1 MITQTTGATLIG
13 YYEPDSP
20 EWHEARKGISG
31 SDIGAILGVSP
42 FKSIY
47 TLWAEKRGLV
57 SDHIEPSIPMRMGT
71 LFEPAIRQLFSEQ
84 HPSFEVLETGTW
96 ASDKNPNYKANPDGL
111 IRYLDGDLGILEIKH
126 TSQYWSELP
135 RTYFEQ
141 VHWYLATL
149 GLPFAIVAAVTGG
162 RYAEYTVEF
171 DQEHADYVYKRVEA
185 FQRLVDTNTEPDW
198 DGSTSTYETV
208 RTLSPGLTAGEV
220 ELGDLWV
227 NLCNAKYNFEAAELL
242 LNSFKSATLAQM
254 NGVKVGTYNGQQV
267 VALQARNGKPFL
279 TFK

>member
-1 MITQTTGATLIG
+1 MITQTNGATLIG

-20 EWHEARKGISG
+20 EWQEARKGISG

-42 FKSIY
+42 FKSTY

-57 SDHIEPSIPMRMGT
+57 SDHIEPSIAMRMGT

-84 HPSFEVLETGTW
+84 HTSIEVLETGTW

-111 IRYLDGDLGILEIKH
+111 ICDHEGNLGILEIKH

-149 GLPFAIVAAVTGG
+149 GLEFAIVAAVAGG
-162 RYAEYTVEF
+162 RYTEFSVTF
-171 DQEHADYVYKRVEA
+171 DQEHADYVYRRVEA
-185 FQRLVDTNTEPDW
+185 FQRMVEQNIEPDW

-208 RTLSPGLTAGEV
+208 RTLSPGLTDGET
-220 ELGDLWV
+220 ELGHLWV
-227 NLCNAKYNFEAAELL
+227 NLSNAKQRFDEAETLFS
-242 LNSFKSATLAQM
+242 SFKTATLAQM
-254 NGVKVGTYNGQQV
+254 NGVRVGTYNGEPV
-267 VALQARNGKPFL
+267 VTLQARNGKPFL

>member
-1 MITQTTGATLIG
+1 MITQTNGATLIG

-31 SDIGAILGVSP
+31 SDIGAILGLSP
-42 FKSIY
+42 FKSTY
-47 TLWAEKRGLV
+47 TLWAEKRGLI
-57 SDHIEPSIPMRMGT
+57 SDHIEPSIAMRMGT
-71 LFEPAIRQLFSEQ
+71 LFEPAIRQLFKEQ
-84 HPSFEVLETGTW
+84 HPSIEVLETGTW

-111 IRYLDGDLGILEIKH
+111 IRDHEGNLGILEIKH

-149 GLPFAIVAAVTGG
+149 GLEFAIVAAVAGG
-162 RYAEYTVEF
+162 RYAEFSVTF

-185 FQRLVDTNTEPDW
+185 FQRMVEQNIEPDW

-208 RTLSPGLTAGEV
+208 RTLSPGLTDGET
-220 ELGDLWV
+220 ELGHLWV
-227 NLCNAKYNFEAAELL
+227 NLSNAKQRFDEAETLFS
-242 LNSFKSATLAQM
+242 SFKTATLAQM
-254 NGVKVGTYNGQQV
+254 NGVRVGTYNGEPV
-267 VALQARNGKPFL
+267 VTLQARNGKPFL

>member
-1 MITQTTGATLIG
+1 MITQTNGATLIG

-42 FKSIY
+42 FKSTY
-47 TLWAEKRGLV
+47 TLWAEKRGLI

-71 LFEPAIRQLFSEQ
+71 LFEPAIRQLFREQ
-84 HPSFEVLETGTW
+84 HPSLEVMETGTW
-96 ASDKNPNYKANPDGL
+96 ASNVCADYKANPDGL
-111 IRYLDGDLGILEIKH
+111 IRDHEGNLGILEIKH
-126 TSQYWSELP
+126 TSQYWAELP
-135 RTYFEQ
+135 RTYYEQ
-141 VHWYLATL
+141 VHWYLSIL
-149 GLPFAIVAAVTGG
+149 GLDYAIVAAVTGG
-162 RYAEYTVEF
+162 RYTEFTVEY
-171 DQEHADYVYKRVEA
+171 DELHAQEVFGEVMA
-185 FQRLVDTNTEPDW
+185 FQMLVDTDTEPDW

-208 RTLSPGLTAGEV
+208 RTLSPGLTDGEV
-220 ELGDLWV
+220 ELGHLWV
-227 NLCNAKYNFEAAELL
+227 NLSNAKDRYDEADTLFT
-242 LNSFKSATLAQM
+242 SFKSATLAQM

>member
-1 MITQTTGATLIG
+1 MITQTQLAELIG

-42 FKSIY
+42 FKSTY

-57 SDHIEPSIPMRMGT
+57 SDHIEPSLAMRMGT
-71 LFEPAIRQLFSEQ
+71 LFEAPIRQLFAEQ
-84 HPSFEVLETGTW
+84 HPTFEVLETGTW
-96 ASDKNPNYKANPDGL
+96 TSKSNGNYKANPDGL

-126 TSQYWSELP
+126 TSQHWSELP

-141 VHWYLATL
+141 VHWYLSVL

-162 RYAEYTVEF
+162 RYNEYTVQY
-171 DQEHADYVYKRVEA
+171 DQSHADYVFERVEA
-185 FQRLVDTNTEPDW
+185 FQRLVDTNTEPDY

-208 RTLSPGLTAGEV
+208 RTLSPGLTDGET
-220 ELGDLWV
+220 ELGHLWV
-227 NLCNAKYNFEAAELL
+227 NLSNAKTRFDEADTLFS
-242 LNSFKSATLAQM
+242 SFKTATLAQM
-254 NGVKVGTYNGQQV
+254 NGVKVGTYNGEPV
-267 VALQARNGKPFL
+267 VKLQARNGKPFL
-279 TFK
+279 TFN

>member
-1 MITQTTGATLIG
+1 MITQTNGATLIG

-42 FKSIY
+42 FKSTY
-47 TLWAEKRGLV
+47 TLWAEKRGLI
-57 SDHIEPSIPMRMGT
+57 SDHIEPSIAMRMGT
-71 LFEPAIRQLFSEQ
+71 LFEPAIRQLFAEQ
-84 HPSFEVLETGTW
+84 HSSIPVLETGTW
-96 ASDKNPNYKANPDGL
+96 ASNKNPNYKANPDGL
-111 IRYLDGDLGILEIKH
+111 IRDHEGNLGILEIKH

-149 GLPFAIVAAVTGG
+149 GLEFAIVAAVAGG
-162 RYAEYTVEF
+162 RYAEFSVTF

-185 FQRLVDTNTEPDW
+185 FQRMVEQNIEPDW

-208 RTLSPGLTAGEV
+208 RTLSPGLTDGET
-220 ELGDLWV
+220 ELGHLWV
-227 NLCNAKYNFEAAELL
+227 NLSNAKQRFDEAETLFS
-242 LNSFKSATLAQM
+242 SFKTATLAQM
-254 NGVKVGTYNGQQV
+254 NGVRVGTYNGEPV
-267 VALQARNGKPFL
+267 VTLQARNGKPFL

>member
-1 MITQTTGATLIG
+1 MITQTRGATLIG
-13 YYEPDSP
+13 TFEPDSP

-31 SDIGAILGVSP
+31 SDIGVILGVSP

-57 SDHIEPSIPMRMGT
+57 PDRIEPSIPMRMGT
-71 LFEPAIRQLFSEQ
+71 LFEPAIRQLFAEQ
-84 HPSFEVLETGTW
+84 HDSLDVYETGTW
-96 ASDKNPNYKANPDGL
+96 QCDSQPTWKANPDGL
-111 IRYLDGDLGILEIKH
+111 IRDRWGNLGILEIKH

-135 RTYFEQ
+135 KTYFEQ
-141 VHWYLATL
+141 VHWYLSIL
-149 GLPFAIVAAVTGG
+149 GLDYAIVAAVTGG
-162 RYAEYTVEF
+162 RYTEFRVEYS
-171 DQEHADYVYKRVEA
+171 QEHAEYVYKRVEA

-208 RTLSPGLTAGEV
+208 RTLSPGLTEGEV

>member
-1 MITQTTGATLIG
+1 MITQTPFADLLGVF
-13 YYEPDSP
+13 EPDSE
-20 EWHEARKGISG
+20 EWHNARRGITG

-42 FKSIY
+42 FKSTY
-47 TLWAEKRGLV
+47 TLWAEKRELI
-57 SDHIEPSIPMRMGT
+57 SDRIQPSIPMRLGT
-71 LFEPAIRQLFSEQ
+71 LFEAPIRQLFAEQ
-84 HPSFEVLETGTW
+84 HPELEVMETGTW
-96 ASDKNPNYKANPDGL
+96 VHRWVADYRANPDGF
-111 IRYLDGDLGILEIKH
+111 IRDKDGNLGVLEIKH

-141 VHWYLATL
+141 VHWYLTIL
-149 GLPFAIVAAVTGG
+149 GLEYAIVAAVTGG
-162 RYAEYTVEF
+162 RYTEF
-171 DQEHADYVYKRVEA
+171 EVKYDPEHADKVLEAVRHFEQLVET
-185 FQRLVDTNTEPDW
+185 DTEPDW

-208 RTLSPGLTAGEV
+208 RTLSPGITDGET

-227 NLCNAKYNFEAAELL
+227 NLCNAKYNYEAAELL

-254 NGVKVGTYNGQQV
+254 NGTKVGTYNGQPV

>member
-42 FKSIY
+42 FKSTY
-47 TLWAEKRGLV
+47 TLWAEKRGLI
-57 SDHIEPSIPMRMGT
+57 SDQVEPSIPMRMGT

-84 HPSFEVLETGTW
+84 HPSFEVMETGTW
-96 ASDKNPNYKANPDGL
+96 ACDSQQTWKANPDGL

-126 TSQYWSELP
+126 TSQYWDTLP
-135 RTYFEQ
+135 ATYYEQ
-141 VHWYLATL
+141 VHWYLSIL
-149 GLPFAIVAAVTGG
+149 ELPFAIVAAVTGG
-162 RYAEYTVEF
+162 RYKEFTVEY
-171 DQEHADYVYKRVEA
+171 DELHAKEVYERVHE

-208 RTLSPGLTAGEV
+208 RTLSPGLTDGEV
-220 ELGDLWV
+220 DLGHLWV
-227 NLCNAKYNFEAAELL
+227 NLSNAKQNYEEAETLF
-242 LNSFKSATLAQM
+242 NSFKTATLAQM
-254 NGVKVGTYNGQQV
+254 NGVKVGTYNGETV
-267 VALQARNGKPFL
+267 VKLQARSGKPFL

>member
-42 FKSIY
+42 FKSTY
-47 TLWAEKRGLV
+47 TLWAEKRGLL
-57 SDHIEPSIPMRMGT
+57 SDHVEPSIPMRMGT

-84 HPSFEVLETGTW
+84 HPSIEVMETGTW
-96 ASDKNPNYKANPDGL
+96 QCDSQPTWKANPDGL
-111 IRYLDGDLGILEIKH
+111 IRDHEGNLGILEIKH

-141 VHWYLATL
+141 VHWYLSIL
-149 GLPFAIVAAVTGG
+149 ELDYAIVAAVTGG
-162 RYAEYTVEF
+162 RYTEY
-171 DQEHADYVYKRVEA
+171 RVEYDELHA
-185 FQRLVDTNTEPDW
+185 EEVYERVHEFQRLVETNTEPDW
-198 DGSTSTYETV
+198 DGSISTYETV
-208 RTLSPGLTAGEV
+208 RTLSPGITDGET

-227 NLCNAKYNFEAAELL
+227 NLCNAKYNYEAAELL

-254 NGVKVGTYNGQQV
+254 NGTKVGTYNGQPV

>member
-1 MITQTTGATLIG
+1 MITQTQLAELIG

-42 FKSIY
+42 FKSTY

-57 SDHIEPSIPMRMGT
+57 TNHIEPSIAMRMGT
-71 LFEPAIRQLFSEQ
+71 LFEAPIRQLFAEQ
-84 HPSFEVLETGTW
+84 HPAIKVLETGTW
-96 ASDKNPNYKANPDGL
+96 ASKSKADYKANPDGL
-111 IRYLDGDLGILEIKH
+111 IEDQDGNLGILEIKH

-141 VHWYLATL
+141 VHWYLAVL

-162 RYAEYTVEF
+162 RYNEYQVEF
-171 DQEHADYVYKRVEA
+171 DQSHADYVFERVAA
-185 FQRLVDTNTEPDW
+185 FQRMVDTDTEPDY

-208 RTLSPGLTAGEV
+208 RTLSPGLTDGET
-220 ELGDLWV
+220 ELGHLWV
-227 NLCNAKYNFEAAELL
+227 NLSNAKTRFDEAETLFS
-242 LNSFKSATLAQM
+242 SFKTATLAQM
-254 NGVKVGTYNGQQV
+254 NGVRVGTYNGEPV
-267 VALQARNGKPFL
+267 VKLQARNGKPFL
-279 TFK
+279 TFN

>member
-1 MITQTTGATLIG
+1 MITQTTGAILTG

-42 FKSIY
+42 FKSTY

-84 HPSFEVLETGTW
+84 HPSFEVMETGTW
-96 ASDKNPNYKANPDGL
+96 SSHINPTWKANPDGL
-111 IRYLDGDLGILEIKH
+111 IRYMDGDLGILEIKH

-141 VHWYLATL
+141 VHWYLDVLA
-149 GLPFAIVAAVTGG
+149 LPFAIVAAVTGG
-162 RYAEYTVEF
+162 RYTEFTVEY
-171 DQEHADYVYKRVEA
+171 DKAHAEGVRERVA
-185 FQRLVDTNTEPDW
+185 GFQRLVATNTEPDW

-208 RTLSPGLTAGEV
+208 RTLSPGLTDGEV
-220 ELGDLWV
+220 ELGHLWV
-227 NLCNAKYNFEAAELL
+227 NLSNAKQNYEEAETLF
-242 LNSFKSATLAQM
+242 NSFKTATLAQM
-254 NGVKVGTYNGQQV
+254 NGVKVGTYNGETV
-267 VALQARNGKPFL
+267 VKLQARSGKPFL

>member
-1 MITQTTGATLIG
+1 MITQTDFASLIG
-13 YYEPDSP
+13 TFEPDSD
-20 EWHEARKGISG
+20 EWHAARRGRITG
-31 SDIGAILGVSP
+31 TDIGAILGVSP
-42 FKSIY
+42 FKSTY
-47 TLWAEKRGLV
+47 TLWAEKRGLI
-57 SDHIEPSIPMRMGT
+57 SDHVEPSTPMRLGT
-71 LFEPAIRQLFSEQ
+71 LFEAPIRQLFAEM
-84 HPSFEVLETGTW
+84 HPEFEVLETGTW
-96 ASDKNPNYKANPDGL
+96 LHNIQNYLANPDAL
-111 IRYLDGDLGILEIKH
+111 IRDLEGNLAILEIKH

-141 VHWYLATL
+141 VHWYMALL
-149 GLPFAIVAAVTGG
+149 GCKTAIVAAVTGG
-162 RYAEYTVEF
+162 RYNEF
-171 DQEHADYVYKRVEA
+171 HVSFDPQHHLEVLKRVMA
-185 FQRLVDTNTEPDW
+185 FEDMVKDNTPPDW

-208 RTLSPGLTAGEV
+208 RTLSPGLTEGEV

>member
-1 MITQTTGATLIG
+1 MITQTTGATLTG

-42 FKSIY
+42 FKSTY

-57 SDHIEPSIPMRMGT
+57 SDQIEPSIPMRMGT

-84 HPSFEVLETGTW
+84 HPTFEVLETGTW
-96 ASDKNPNYKANPDGL
+96 TSHINPTWKANPDGL

-141 VHWYLATL
+141 VHWYLDVLA
-149 GLPFAIVAAVTGG
+149 LPFAIVAAVTGG
-162 RYAEYTVEF
+162 RYTEFTVEY
-171 DQEHADYVYKRVEA
+171 DKEYAQQVRERVA
-185 FQRLVDTNTEPDW
+185 GFQRLVYTNTEPDW

-208 RTLSPGLTAGEV
+208 RTLSPGLTDGET
-220 ELGDLWV
+220 ELGHLWV
-227 NLCNAKYNFEAAELL
+227 NLSNAKQNYEEAETLF
-242 LNSFKSATLAQM
+242 NSFKTATLAQM
-254 NGVKVGTYNGQQV
+254 NGVKVGTYNGQPV

>member
-1 MITQTTGATLIG
+1 MITQTNGATLIG

-42 FKSIY
+42 FKSTY
-47 TLWAEKRGLV
+47 TLWAEKRGLI
-57 SDHIEPSIPMRMGT
+57 SDHIEPSIAMRMGT
-71 LFEPAIRQLFSEQ
+71 LFEPAIRQLFTEQ
-84 HPSFEVLETGTW
+84 HDSFDVYETGTW
-96 ASDKNPNYKANPDGL
+96 ASDKNPTYKANPDGL
-111 IRYLDGDLGILEIKH
+111 IRDRWGALGILEIKH

-149 GLPFAIVAAVTGG
+149 GLEFAIVAAVAGG
-162 RYAEYTVEF
+162 RYAEFSVTF

-185 FQRLVDTNTEPDW
+185 FQRMVEQNIEPDW

-208 RTLSPGLTAGEV
+208 RTLSPGLTDGET
-220 ELGDLWV
+220 ELGHLWV
-227 NLCNAKYNFEAAELL
+227 NLSNAKQRFDEAETLFS
-242 LNSFKSATLAQM
+242 SFKTATLAQM
-254 NGVKVGTYNGQQV
+254 NGVRVGTYNGEPV
-267 VALQARNGKPFL
+267 VTLQARNGKPFL

>member
-1 MITQTTGATLIG
+1 MITQTTGATLTG
-13 YYEPDSP
+13 FYEPDSP

-42 FKSIY
+42 FKSTY

-84 HPSFEVLETGTW
+84 HPSFEVMETGTW
-96 ASDKNPNYKANPDGL
+96 TSNVNGDWKANPDGL
-111 IRYLDGDLGILEIKH
+111 IRYMDGDLGILEIKH

-141 VHWYLATL
+141 LHWYLDVLA
-149 GLPFAIVAAVTGG
+149 LPFGIVAAVTGG
-162 RYAEYTVEF
+162 RYTEFTVEY
-171 DQEHADYVYKRVEA
+171 DKAHAEEVRERVA
-185 FQRLVDTNTEPDW
+185 GFQRLVATNTEPDW
-198 DGSTSTYETV
+198 DGTTSTYETV
-208 RTLSPGLTAGEV
+208 RTLSPGLTEGEV